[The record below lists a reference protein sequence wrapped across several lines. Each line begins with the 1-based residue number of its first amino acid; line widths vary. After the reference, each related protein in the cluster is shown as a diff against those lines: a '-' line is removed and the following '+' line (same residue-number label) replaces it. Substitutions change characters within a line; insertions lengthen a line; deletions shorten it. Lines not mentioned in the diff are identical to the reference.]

1 MANIKSKQ
9 KRVLTNEKAR
19 LRNKSVRS
27 AVRTEIRKFRAL
39 VEAGDKAGAEAQLRK
54 ASRALDKSVSKGVFH
69 RNNAARSEEQVR
81 RKGILFPERRFERI
95 ANRLRQKFHWG

>member
-69 RNNAARSEEQVR
+69 RNNAANKTSGMAAAFT
-81 RKGILFPERRFERI
+81 KM
-95 ANRLRQKFHWG
+95 N